1 MPSIG
6 LELSQALL
14 TGILDQLGQSTIRSQ
29 TPELQKRAREL
40 PFKDWAL
47 SSGLWIDRETF
58 NFTDFPYL
66 EPIYDTP
73 PNNLEDLF
81 GYELILRK
89 PAQAGGSI
97 FFLMWLGIYMPLR
110 TTMNL
115 GYYLPDEFTTY
126 AFSDTRYKS
135 MMKNNPD
142 LLQLMEDSQG
152 HRDIGSKAIR
162 HLGMSMVM
170 FMYTGMNQTATREQQ
185 TMRTEAMPLDC
196 LVFDE
201 VQGMTRGQIEKTME
215 RLSASKLRINGK
227 VSTPKWPEADIDEWF
242 QESDQRHFHT
252 DCKCSDGIDLAEEW
266 PNCIA
271 RARDGRVFYRCPH
284 CDTDLPE
291 PWIGKYIKHKPTA
304 IKPGF
309 TWSQCIS
316 KRVFPYEMLT
326 AFEDSH
332 DKQNFYNR
340 KLGRPW
346 SNPNEIPI
354 SLELLKKI
362 YQDEDW
368 PRNLSRREKQDGEN
382 YMGIDHMGNLNVHVI
397 KQRMPG
403 GYERVKHLEWTE
415 DPDPFKRSAELM
427 DEYGIRYASLEALP
441 NFNEAFQFAK
451 DFPGRVFVVEYA
463 QAAMQGEMLRWMDR
477 DTSDPQAIRKTS
489 DEARNRYVVRA
500 EQYRFMSYSMGKIQ
514 DRNVTMPDPHKHPL
528 MQKRLMH
535 GQWREDNL
543 AALFTKQLMK
553 IALISERKNEK
564 EEKRTN
570 RVEKIG
576 SEDPHF
582 SYANMC
588 CDVAI
593 ARAYGTTRLLTS
605 EIDHEQAA
613 IAEQQKEAR
622 EKSPDMVQIRS
633 VMPTAGLIVKETC
646 GACWN
651 FKPDDPD
658 DAENQHGRCNGQVWH
673 NQLIMKRDPKCD
685 EYMEAE
691 HVARN
696 QQ

>member
-1 MPSIG
+1 MGRHS
-6 LELSQALL
+6 L
-14 TGILDQLGQSTIRSQ
+14 RSQ
-29 TPELQKRAREL
+29 IPALQKRAREL
-40 PFKDWAL
+40 PFKEWAL

-58 NFTDFPYL
+58 NFIDFPYL

-73 PNNLEDLF
+73 PNSLEDLR

-110 TTMNL
+110 TVMNL

-162 HLGMSMVM
+162 RLGMSMIL
-170 FMYTGMNQTATREQQ
+170 FMYTGMNQTAGREQQ
-185 TMRTEAMPLDC
+185 TMRTEAMPLDA

-215 RLSASKLRINGK
+215 RVSASKLQINGK

-266 PNCIA
+266 PNCVA
-271 RARDGRVFYRCPH
+271 RARDGRVYYRCPH
-284 CDTDLPE
+284 CDTDLPQ
-291 PWIGKYIKHKPTA
+291 PWIGRYVKHRPQG

-316 KRVFPYEMLT
+316 KRVMPHEMLQ

-340 KLGRPW
+340 KLGRPY

-354 SLELLKKI
+354 TLELLKRI
-362 YQDEDW
+362 YSDQSW
-368 PRNLSRREKQDGEN
+368 PASLSRRDKQTGEN

-397 KQRMPG
+397 KERLPSG
-403 GYERVKHLEWTE
+403 FERVKHLEWTE
-415 DPDPFKRSAELM
+415 DADPFARSVELM
-427 DEYGIRYASLEALP
+427 EEYNIRFCALEALP
-441 NFNEAFQFAK
+441 NFNEAFKFAK
-451 DFPGRVFVVEYA
+451 LEKLQGRVFVVEYA

-489 DEARNRYVVRA
+489 DEARNKYVVRA
-500 EQYRFMSYSMGKIQ
+500 EQYRFMSFAMGKFQ
-514 DRNVTMPDPHKHPL
+514 DKNITMPDPAKHPL

-543 AALFTKQLMK
+543 AQLYAK
-553 IALISERKNEK
+553 HLTRIALISERKNEK

-605 EIDHEQAA
+605 EIEHEQAA
-613 IAEQQKEAR
+613 IAERQKEAR
-622 EKSPDMVQIRS
+622 ANNPEMSQIRERIPS
-633 VMPTAGLIVKETC
+633 VGLIVKETC
-646 GACWN
+646 GACFN
-651 FKPDDPD
+651 FKPDDED
-658 DAENQHGRCNGQVWH
+658 DDENVNGRCGGIEWNRQR
-673 NQLIMKRDPKCD
+673 IMKADPKCQ
-685 EYMEAE
+685 EYME
-691 HVARN
+691 RSN
-696 QQ
+696 G